1 LGWGWAGGGG
11 RGRDL
16 KGVQYKLVQ
25 LNFMYLL

>member
-1 LGWGWAGGGG
+1 VGVGRGGG